1 VHLGHLAVAE
11 AVREAAELD
20 QVLFVPNL
28 RQPLKTR
35 GPWATGEQ
43 RLRMLQVAVE
53 SNPAFAVSAL
63 ELRHEGPSYTIDTL
77 DALREALPEAALQ
90 FMLGTDAA
98 NAMASWHAPARILAE
113 YRPLLM
119 ARAGG
124 PDLDWTVLEGIRM
137 DARNLVRL
145 IEVPRLEIASSEVRE
160 RVAQGRSVRYLVPD
174 GVRRIIEDAILYRG
188 SEDEPA

>member
-11 AVREAAELD
+11 AVREAASLD
-20 QVLFVPNL
+20 QVLFVPNQ
-28 RQPLKTR
+28 RQPLKAR

-43 RLRMLQVAVE
+43 RLRMLQLAVE

-77 DALREALPEAALQ
+77 DALREMQPEAALH

-98 NAMASWHAPARILAE
+98 NAMATWHAPARILAA
-113 YRPLLM
+113 YQPLLM
-119 ARAGG
+119 ARAGW
-124 PDLDWTVLEGIRM
+124 PALDWTVLEGIRS
-137 DARNLVRL
+137 DARSLVRL

-160 RVAQGRSVRYLVPD
+160 RVAQGRSIRYLVPD
-174 GVRRIIEDAILYRG
+174 GVRRMIEDAGLYGRD
-188 SEDEPA
+188 EDEPA